1 MTQVFIQ
8 LVQSVTGAVITIVGL
23 LLVAAI
29 IGYLI
34 AWYYAKS
41 VYTPKIKA
49 LEDENTGLKR
59 EIDSQKDEIRKLNDE
74 KSLMHKKIV
83 RIEEKLAEISNGTY
97 VVKKSKSGDVFFQL
111 KSSLGKTILSSEMYT
126 TRAACNNGIE
136 SVRKNCTEDKK
147 YEKKISS
154 DNLHFFNL
162 KANNGQVIGTS
173 EMFDTEENML
183 KAIDLVKLQGT
194 SMTLDDSNA

>member
-1 MTQVFIQ
+1 MTQLFIQ
-8 LVQSVTGAVITIVGL
+8 LAQSVTGAVITIVGL

-29 IGYLI
+29 IGYLT

-49 LEDENTGLKR
+49 LEDEKAGLRR
-59 EIDSQKDEIRKLNDE
+59 EIDSLKSEISKLNDE

-83 RIEEKLAEISNGTY
+83 RLEEELAEMNNGTY
-97 VVKKSKSGDVFFQL
+97 VVKKSKSGDVFFHL

-136 SVRKNCTEDKK
+136 SIRKNCTEDKR

-173 EMFDTEENML
+173 EMYESEENML
-183 KAIDLVKLQGT
+183 KAIEMVKKQGT
-194 SMTLDDSNA
+194 SMTLDDSQA

>member
-1 MTQVFIQ
+1 MTQLFIQ
-8 LVQSVTGAVITIVGL
+8 LAQSVTGAVITIVAL

-29 IGYLI
+29 IGFLT

-49 LEDENTGLKR
+49 LEDENAGLNR
-59 EIDSQKDEIRKLNDE
+59 EVDSLKGEIRNLND
-74 KSLMHKKIV
+74 KATLMNQKIAKL
-83 RIEEKLAEISNGTY
+83 EEELAEMNNGTY
-97 VVKKSKSGDVFFQL
+97 VVKKAKNDELFFQL
-111 KSSLGKTILSSEMYT
+111 KSALGKTILSSEMYT

-136 SVRKNCTEDKK
+136 SVRKNCNEDKR
-147 YEKKISS
+147 YERKVSS

-173 EMFDTEENML
+173 EMYDSEENML
-183 KAIDLVKLQGT
+183 KAIELVKKLGT
-194 SMTLDDSNA
+194 SMTLDDTLA

>member
-1 MTQVFIQ
+1 MTQLFIQ
-8 LVQSVTGAVITIVGL
+8 LAQSVTGAVITIVAL

-29 IGYLI
+29 IGFLT

-49 LEDENTGLKR
+49 LEDENAGLRR
-59 EIDSQKDEIRKLNDE
+59 EIGSLKGEVRKLDDE

-83 RIEEKLAEISNGTY
+83 RLEEELAEMNNGTY
-97 VVKKSKSGDVFFQL
+97 VVKKAKNDELFFQL
-111 KSSLGKTILSSEMYT
+111 KSALGKTILSSEMYT

-136 SVRKNCTEDKK
+136 SVRKNCSEDKR
-147 YEKKISS
+147 YERKVSS

-173 EMFDTEENML
+173 EMYDSEENML
-183 KAIDLVKLQGT
+183 KAIELVKKLGT
-194 SMTLDDSNA
+194 SMTLDDSLA

>member
-1 MTQVFIQ
+1 MTQLFIQ

-29 IGYLI
+29 IGYLT

-49 LEDENTGLKR
+49 LEDENSGLRR
-59 EIDSQKDEIRKLNDE
+59 EVDNLKGEIRKLNDE

-83 RIEEKLAEISNGTY
+83 RLEEELAEMSTGTY
-97 VVKKSKSGDVFFQL
+97 VVKKAKNGELFFHL
-111 KSSLGKTILSSEMYT
+111 KSALGKTILSSEMYT

-136 SVRKNCTEDKK
+136 SVRKNCSEDKR
-147 YEKKISS
+147 YERKVSS

-173 EMFDTEENML
+173 EMYESEENML
-183 KAIDLVKLQGT
+183 KAIELVKKLGT
-194 SMTLDDSNA
+194 SMTLDDTLA